1 MSINSHV
8 LYILSLLIYCCL
20 FRSDNAKVVGGK
32 PSLDENKQI
41 CGFLTITL
49 RGTAVQHEC
58 MTTAYSHARTHTF
71 AYFNTDVGPVYVY
84 WQ

>member
-20 FRSDNAKVVGGK
+20 FRSDNAKFVAGK
-32 PSLDENKQI
+32 PSLDKNKQI
-41 CGFLTITL
+41 CGFLTIAL

-71 AYFNTDVGPVYVY
+71 AHFNTDVGPVYVD